1 MARLLVSLN
10 IDEKGAAGLS
20 PQKKMT
26 IKAAVAQL
34 DRAMGFYPMGSRFES

>member
-1 MARLLVSLN
+1 MARLSVSLN

-20 PQKKMT
+20 QPKKMT

-34 DRAMGFYPMGSRFES
+34 DRAMGFYPIGSRFKS